1 IKTKIGD
8 KSGTRVFLYDSG
20 EDKPFTAG
28 KFAIPTAMISEAGG
42 TNIMT
47 DLDTSWGTTSWETV
61 ATRNPEFLV
70 LLDYQDDA
78 GYQKLLD
85 FLKS

>member
-1 IKTKIGD
+1 REDEANKLVSGWKTEVAAIKTNIGD

-42 TNIMT
+42 TNIMA

-70 LLDYQDDA
+70 L
-78 GYQKLLD
+78 
-85 FLKS
+85 